1 MNGHRDMKLDPFYS
15 ETDIDEKLI
24 RVQTLG
30 RIISKMNRVQFEK
43 LIRTSIKSGVV
54 DVTGWTIEGVKALL
68 TVCAEDNLRI
78 TLKDDTRYFMPVRY
92 PKGPII
98 ESLAAAIVTG
108 EW

>member
-1 MNGHRDMKLDPFYS
+1 MKLDPFYN
-15 ETDIDEKLI
+15 ETELDEKLI

-30 RIISKMNRVQFEK
+30 RIISRINRVQFEQ
-43 LIRTSIKSGVV
+43 LIRMSIKSGVV
-54 DVTGWTIEGVKALL
+54 DVTGWTVEGVKALL

-92 PKGPII
+92 PKGPLM

>member
-1 MNGHRDMKLDPFYS
+1 MNFDPFYS
-15 ETDIDEKLI
+15 ETDEKLI

-30 RIISKMNRVQFEK
+30 RIISRMNRVQFEQ
-43 LIRTSIKSGVV
+43 LIRISIKSGIV
-54 DVTGWTIEGVKALL
+54 DVTGWTVEGVKALL

-92 PKGPII
+92 PKGPLL
-98 ESLAAAIVTG
+98 ESLAVAIVTG